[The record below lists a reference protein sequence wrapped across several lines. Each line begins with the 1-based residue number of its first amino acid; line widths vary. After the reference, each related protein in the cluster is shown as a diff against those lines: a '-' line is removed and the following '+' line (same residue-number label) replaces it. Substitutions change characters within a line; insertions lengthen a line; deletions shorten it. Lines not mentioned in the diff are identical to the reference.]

1 MLGGSQGGG
10 TVAEKARPVEYYYAT
25 IPDEPGTGAKVLAQL
40 QQAGVNL
47 VACLAFPSEKGKT
60 QIDVVPEN
68 ASALRDAAGKAGLKL
83 TGPRKAFLVQGDDRV
98 GAVADV
104 MKKLA
109 EARIN
114 ITAAAAAAA
123 GGGRYGMILWVAQ
136 ADHAKAAKALGA

>member
-1 MLGGSQGGG
+1 M
-10 TVAEKARPVEYYYAT
+10 AEKVRQVEYYYAT
-25 IPDEPGTGAKVLAQL
+25 VPDEPGTGSKLLSQL

-47 VACLAFPSEKGKT
+47 LACLAFPSEKGKT

-68 ASALRDAAGKAGLKL
+68 AGALKEAGAKAGIKL
-83 TGPRKAFLVQGDDRV
+83 TGPRKAFLVEGDDRV

-104 MKKLA
+104 TRKLA
-109 EARIN
+109 EAKIN

-136 ADHAKAAKALGA
+136 GDHAKAAKVLGA

>member
-1 MLGGSQGGG
+1 
-10 TVAEKARPVEYYYAT
+10 VAEKTRSVEYYYAT
-25 IPDEPGTGAKVLAQL
+25 IPDEPGTGSKVLSQL
-40 QQAGVNL
+40 QQANVNL
-47 VACLAFPSEKGKT
+47 LACLAFPSEKGKT

-68 ASALRDAAGKAGLKL
+68 AGALKEAAGKAGLKL
-83 TGPRKAFLVQGDDRV
+83 TGPRKAFLVQGEDRV
-98 GAVADV
+98 GAVAEV

-136 ADHAKAAKALGA
+136 ADHAKAAKALDA

>member
-1 MLGGSQGGG
+1 
-10 TVAEKARPVEYYYAT
+10 VAEKVRSVDYYYAT
-25 IPDEPGTGAKVLAQL
+25 IPDEPGTGSKVLAQL

-47 VACLAFPSEKGKT
+47 LACLAFPSQKGTT

-68 ASALRDAAGKAGLKL
+68 AGALKEAAGKAGIKL

-98 GAVADV
+98 GAVAEI
-104 MKKLA
+104 MRKLG

-123 GGGRYGMILWVAQ
+123 GSGRYGMVLWVAQ
-136 ADHAKAAKALGA
+136 GDHAKAAKALGA

>member
-1 MLGGSQGGG
+1 
-10 TVAEKARPVEYYYAT
+10 VAEKVRSVEYYYAT
-25 IPDEPGTGAKVLAQL
+25 VPDEPGTGSRVLSQL

-47 VACLAFPSEKGKT
+47 LACLAFPSEKGKT

-68 ASALRDAAGKAGLKL
+68 AGALKEAAGKGGLKL

-98 GAVADV
+98 GAVAEV
-104 MKKLA
+104 MKKLG
-109 EARIN
+109 EARVN
-114 ITAAAAAAA
+114 ITAAAAVTA

>member
-1 MLGGSQGGG
+1 
-10 TVAEKARPVEYYYAT
+10 VAEKVRSVEYYYAT
-25 IPDEPGTGAKVLAQL
+25 IPDEPGTGSKVLAQL

-47 VACLAFPSEKGKT
+47 LACLAFPSQKGTT

-68 ASALRDAAGKAGLKL
+68 AAALKEAAGKAGIKL

-104 MKKLA
+104 MRKLG

-123 GGGRYGMILWVAQ
+123 GSGRYGMVLWVAQ
-136 ADHAKAAKALGA
+136 GDHAKAAKALGA